1 MSKNKN
7 KKRFEVNT
15 NTNNNEDNKM
25 DIQNN
30 EESIEENN
38 SIMIAPFER
47 EGVLLEIDPDSYPI
61 EKEDSSDIEPAFMD
75 VFKSDKGPEHI
86 GEIYRVRLDKDDPST
101 QIFISNNLDDAIEEA
116 NKHPGYMVID
126 DDGNI
131 MHINNIISG
140 FDPRKEDDRNTM
152 YNYLL
157 PSTGKLVVL
166 KGVPVYRHPNDTKP
180 FREANGKYYFYD
192 YTIINNRAKITENT
206 NIATDPNRN
215 PSMIYGYIDIKQK
228 RN

>member
-7 KKRFEVNT
+7 KKRFEVNA

-30 EESIEENN
+30 KESIENLGYVE
-38 SIMIAPFER
+38 
-47 EGVLLEIDPDSYPI
+47 PI
-61 EKEDSSDIEPAFMD
+61 EESAEYKEMLEEVIEEEAM
-75 VFKSDKGPEHI
+75 ENI

-101 QIFISNNLDDAIEEA
+101 QIFISNNLDDCIEEA
-116 NKHPGYMVID
+116 KKHLGYKVFNE
-126 DDGNI
+126 DGNVRYENLGDI
-131 MHINNIISG
+131 ELE
-140 FDPRKEDDRNTM
+140 KDDKNTM

-166 KGVPVYRHPNDTKP
+166 KKVPVYRHPNDTKP
-180 FREANGKYYFYD
+180 YREANGKYYFYD
-192 YTIINNRAKITENT
+192 YTIINDRAKITENA